1 MFRGTGWAS
10 SGNTVSSQL
19 GPAGVK
25 SVCCSLCFSER
36 VDSQGACRE
45 LQDLGKSSY
54 LPFLCL
60 GVLEWNSKGPAE
72 MSGGSKEGCGDIWD
86 VLQRVGRGVM
96 MVLVSGFSR
105 VGRVPSQQQ
114 KQFSSGTSLVVQW
127 LRLLTSTSGDNTV
140 SIPHWGTK
148 IPRAAQQQQ
157 QQQKQQQQFN
167 SLRYCLPGRL
177 GPGVTGQRE
186 PHLCVG
192 DPDGA
197 LWAQARWLGPLSH
210 QGGSVSI
217 WGSLPQADLV
227 RDSGCSSGSLTCCKQ
242 RLLMLSPAAQHLPL
256 KNSWG
261 LSGIWEP
268 LQAPAVGHSHFF

>member
-1 MFRGTGWAS
+1 
-10 SGNTVSSQL
+10 
-19 GPAGVK
+19 
-25 SVCCSLCFSER
+25 
-36 VDSQGACRE
+36 
-45 LQDLGKSSY
+45 
-54 LPFLCL
+54 
-60 GVLEWNSKGPAE
+60 
-72 MSGGSKEGCGDIWD
+72 
-86 VLQRVGRGVM
+86 

-197 LWAQARWLGPLSH
+197 L
-210 QGGSVSI
+210 
-217 WGSLPQADLV
+217 
-227 RDSGCSSGSLTCCKQ
+227 
-242 RLLMLSPAAQHLPL
+242 
-256 KNSWG
+256 
-261 LSGIWEP
+261 
-268 LQAPAVGHSHFF
+268 